1 MTMSDHHDDHPLPP
15 PEEDNIDFASVTIW
29 GVGSFIA
36 VIISVF
42 GLAGY
47 FWNTLSEVQIEA
59 RDKSLYVAQH
69 TKMEAD
75 AAETLKG
82 LKAAQA
88 KVIET
93 QGAAIAKPAPKVAP
107 VVVAS
112 NAQPAPFVAD
122 AKLVTKGKG
131 LFVSK
136 MCVTCHSLDG
146 TRLVGP
152 SMKGIYGRLSKMT
165 NGTALYADEAYLTQ
179 SIKEPNALHVEGYPP
194 GGMVLIQ
201 PVNDQEIKS
210 IVHYLTTVK

>member
-1 MTMSDHHDDHPLPP
+1 MSDHHDDHPLPP
-15 PEEDNIDFASVTIW
+15 PEEDNIDFASVTVW

-36 VIISVF
+36 VIVSVF
-42 GLAGY
+42 GLGGY
-47 FWNTLSEVQIEA
+47 FWSTVSEVQSEA
-59 RDKSLYVAQH
+59 QQKSVYAAQH
-69 TKMEAD
+69 AQLKAE
-75 AAETLKG
+75 AAEKLKG

-93 QGAAIAKPAPKVAP
+93 QGDVIAKPAPKEAAP
-107 VVVAS
+107 EVVPA

-122 AKLVTKGKG
+122 SKLVKKGQA
-131 LFVSK
+131 LFTAK
-136 MCVTCHSLDG
+136 MCNTCHSLDG

-165 NGTALYADEAYLTQ
+165 NGSAHYADEAYITQ

-201 PVNDQEIKS
+201 PVNDQEIKA
-210 IVHYLTTVK
+210 IVHYVASLK